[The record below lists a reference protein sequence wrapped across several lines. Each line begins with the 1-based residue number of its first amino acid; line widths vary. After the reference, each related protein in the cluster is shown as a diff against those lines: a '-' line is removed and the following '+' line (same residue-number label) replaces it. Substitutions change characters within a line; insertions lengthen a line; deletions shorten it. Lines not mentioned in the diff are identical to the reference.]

1 MEYQRGDLI
10 KIMELY
16 NTVYDSELDVWG
28 IVERKKMNEEI
39 KEKLGLVPVTE
50 FQ

>member
-28 IVERKKMNEEI
+28 IAERKMNEEI